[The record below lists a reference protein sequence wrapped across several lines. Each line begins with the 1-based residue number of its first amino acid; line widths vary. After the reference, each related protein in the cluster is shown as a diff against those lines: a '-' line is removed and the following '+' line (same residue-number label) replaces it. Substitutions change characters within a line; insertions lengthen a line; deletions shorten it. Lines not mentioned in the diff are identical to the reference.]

1 MENSGTAARYK
12 KNTGLLKRMAS
23 HTEFSVFVGLCILI
37 VGMSFASPYFLK
49 TANIFNVLSQ
59 ISRYGIISVGM
70 ALVII
75 TGGIDLSVGYV
86 VGLTACT
93 AAYLTTT
100 LGLPWPIVLL
110 LVLLLGGMI
119 GLANGL
125 LVTKVG
131 LVPFI
136 VTLATG
142 KIISGCTLLLTN
154 GMPISF
160 ESPLAWLG
168 SGYVGA
174 VPVCVIIM
182 FLVIIVGSVFAQCT
196 LTGRNIYAIGNN
208 NRAAMLSGVHVDK
221 LKCLAYVI
229 VSLLAALCGI
239 IVAGN
244 LYSSDAS
251 LGVGY
256 ETDVI
261 AAVVIGGVSMSGGEG
276 TIWGSLIGA
285 AIMGVL
291 KNAFVLLGVSAYWQ
305 SIVIGLVIV
314 AAVTLDKVR
323 TKRKS

>member
-1 MENSGTAARYK
+1 MENKGAIAVQRK
-12 KNTGLLKRMAS
+12 GLGFLKRMMS

-100 LGLPWPIVLL
+100 VGLPWPVVLL
-110 LVLLLGGMI
+110 LVMLLGATI
-119 GLANGL
+119 GLVNGL

-174 VPVCVIIM
+174 VPVCVVIM
-182 FLVIIVGSVFAQCT
+182 FVVIIVGSVFAQCT

-208 NRAAMLSGVHVDK
+208 NRAAMLSGVHVNK
-221 LKCLAYVI
+221 LKTLVYVI
-229 VSLLAALCGI
+229 VSMLAALCGI

-314 AAVTLDKVR
+314 AAVTLDKLR
-323 TKRKS
+323 TKRKG